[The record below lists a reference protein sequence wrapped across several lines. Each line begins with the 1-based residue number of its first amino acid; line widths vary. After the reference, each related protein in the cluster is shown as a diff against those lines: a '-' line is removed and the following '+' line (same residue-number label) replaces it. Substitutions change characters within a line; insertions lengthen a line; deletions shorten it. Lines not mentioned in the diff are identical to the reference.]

1 MESCPSGSISMRR
14 PLGMIMVGA
23 RLSGLDFMV
32 LLLLRLE
39 LRLGAR
45 RQRLEALDRPRIAG
59 LQQQPVVVRPA
70 AGPGEKKRGHG
81 GKNAPPPPAA
91 PPPGGKGGGGPT
103 PVSPP
108 PPAPPPP
115 PPPARPP

>member
-70 AGPGEKKRGHG
+70 AGQGKKKGVEG
-81 GKNAPPPPAA
+81 AELALPTPAGPPVV
-91 PPPGGKGGGGPT
+91 GDRGGGPA
-103 PVSPP
+103 PGSHPRPGLSPP
-108 PPAPPPP
+108 
-115 PPPARPP
+115 